1 MPGIGN
7 KIEKVMEITDRSFD
21 LSQTVNHTLSIRF
34 IPGGFCFIVFNRRHK
49 KILYFA
55 EFTEKGRDPKLLLKE
70 TVAGN
75 AILQSP
81 FEETFCVWDTP
92 QYTLLPGAV
101 FDEENRKRYWELNF
115 GESDAQHLSFF
126 SDRLKLPDVINIY
139 AVPAGLVALLKEIFP
154 SIQFI
159 NQQSI
164 QIIDS
169 LLENKKENN
178 SQVYIQVHR
187 DFFDALVLQKGKI
200 ILANSYP
207 FQNKD
212 EFLYFSINLFEQLRL
227 DPCSTEIILSG
238 EIDEKDE
245 KTVGLR
251 KYVRTVDFKRIA
263 ADVSGLNLKKLPH
276 PERYINLFN
285 LPSCVL

>member
-1 MPGIGN
+1 
-7 KIEKVMEITDRSFD
+7 MEITDRSFD

-34 IPGGFCFIVFNRRHK
+34 IPDGFCFIVFNRRHK
-49 KILYFA
+49 KILHFA
-55 EFTEKGRDPKLLLKE
+55 EFTEKGRDPKQLLKE
-70 TVAGN
+70 TAAGN
-75 AILQSP
+75 AILKSP
-81 FEETFCVWDTP
+81 FEEIFCVWDTP
-92 QYTLLPGAV
+92 QYTLLPSAV
-101 FDEENRKRYWELNF
+101 FDEENRERYWKLNF
-115 GESDAQHLSFF
+115 GESDTQHLSFF

-139 AVPAGLVALLKEIFP
+139 AVPVEFVVFLKEIFP

-169 LLENKKENN
+169 LFENKKENN
-178 SQVYIQVHR
+178 SQVYLQVHR

-200 ILANSYP
+200 ILANSYL
-207 FQNKD
+207 FQSKD

-227 DPCSTEIILSG
+227 DPYATEIILSG

-245 KTVGLR
+245 KTASLR
-251 KYVRTVDFKRIA
+251 RYIQTVDFKGIA
-263 ADVSGLNLKKLPH
+263 ADVSGLNLKKLLH